1 MCTYVYV
8 SQFVSDKLGQCV
20 VYVGEYV
27 LISFQGHLSVY

>member
-1 MCTYVYV
+1 MCRYVYV